1 MTNINYSY
9 NIYPNKEL
17 DESKRNKNIIN
28 YFKEGDY
35 LLSTKTSSNNKV
47 NSFKLNINDKPNL
60 MLKKY
65 NNNYLPI
72 LMYMKKPKSINNNI
86 SIPIKL
92 TSLENDNLTDLFSIE
107 CGYISEDNLLQLE
120 LKNTL
125 NKDDT
130 NEFQSISCKINDNLT
145 INNMDIDNYLNLKYI
160 FIYIDKINFKT
171 VNSTNNSIVYSN
183 LTESSTIQTTIDSSK
198 TTGFQF
204 TRNESKQYLKIN
216 FFLPYYFDFFYHFI
230 NISGDTSDSENKVN
244 SSVSLTNYNFRRRFI
259 YLIEDSLFNNG
270 NNKNVSLKKQQV
282 IQFQ

>member
-1 MTNINYSY
+1 MDI
-9 NIYPNKEL
+9 
-17 DESKRNKNIIN
+17 
-28 YFKEGDY
+28 
-35 LLSTKTSSNNKV
+35 
-47 NSFKLNINDKPNL
+47 
-60 MLKKY
+60 
-65 NNNYLPI
+65 NNYL
-72 LMYMKKPKSINNNI
+72 
-86 SIPIKL
+86 
-92 TSLENDNLTDLFSIE
+92 D
-107 CGYISEDNLLQLE
+107 
-120 LKNTL
+120 
-125 NKDDT
+125 
-130 NEFQSISCKINDNLT
+130 
-145 INNMDIDNYLNLKYI
+145 LKYI

-270 NNKNVSLKKQQV
+270 NNGIRFYFYNSTQKRFLEETTSNSIPITLKYELLNEFDIYHIKNEKIIIITNITTLNKNITIYPLINDNNNEIENVNYSILLYDSSLTDEEIDSLNNPQSPLLEITKYTKNEDGTMSFT
-282 IQFQ
+282 INKNTIDNNNCKL